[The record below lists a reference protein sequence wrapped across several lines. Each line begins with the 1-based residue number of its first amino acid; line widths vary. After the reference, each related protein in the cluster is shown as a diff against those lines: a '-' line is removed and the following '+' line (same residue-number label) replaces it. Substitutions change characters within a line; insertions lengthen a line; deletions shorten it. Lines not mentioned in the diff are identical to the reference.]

1 MFKRSW
7 LLSICLILLI
17 SLTACKDGKTAEPGE
32 IVISGKNWTEQWI
45 LAHILGEYLKA
56 HTDMNVQV
64 REGLGTEAILVQAL
78 KQGEID
84 AIVEYTGT
92 GYQAILKKPYK
103 PGMTPQY
110 IYRQTKS
117 GYETQFGSIWLKP
130 LGFYNTYALALR
142 ADKAKQLHITKV
154 SDLKRLAPQLSFG
167 APATFFERK
176 DGYDGMTKMYG
187 LSFGKKVT
195 LNEDLMYKAVA
206 NGNVDVITAFTTD
219 PRIKQM
225 NLKILEDDM
234 KYFPPYDAAPVVRQA
249 VLRANPGLEK
259 TLNGLAG
266 KITIPDM
273 MKMNDEVNSKRKT
286 PQEAARDFLKSKGLI
301 PR

>member
-1 MFKRSW
+1 MLKRSW
-7 LLSICLILLI
+7 LLSIFFILLV
-17 SLTACKDGKTAEPGE
+17 SLTACNDGKTAQPGE

-56 HTDMNVQV
+56 HTNMDVQV
-64 REGLGTEAILVQAL
+64 REGLGTEAILTQAL

-84 AIVEYTGT
+84 AYVEYTGT
-92 GYQAILKKPYK
+92 GYQAILKKPYH

-110 IYRQTKS
+110 IYQQTKK
-117 GYETQFGSIWLKP
+117 GYESQFGVTWLKP

-142 ADKAKQLHITKV
+142 SDKAKQLHVTKV
-154 SDLKRLAPQLSFG
+154 SDLKRLAPRLSIG
-167 APATFFERK
+167 APASFFERK
-176 DGYDGMTKMYG
+176 DGYDGLTKTYG
-187 LSFGKKVT
+187 LSFEKKVS
-195 LNEDLMYKAVA
+195 LDEDLMYRAVQ
-206 NGNVDVITAFTTD
+206 NGNVDLITAFTTD

-225 NLKILEDDM
+225 HLTLLQDDR
-234 KYFPPYDAAPVVRQA
+234 KYFPPYDAAPVIREA

-266 KITIPDM
+266 KITIADM
-273 MKMNDEVNSKRKT
+273 MKMNDEVNNKRKT

-301 PR
+301 PQ